1 MLSVYDQGKKN
12 LIFQNFTPANVE
24 DQSNF
29 FLDTL
34 HFDERLIDS
43 VKQLMGFMG
52 KLMGE
57 CGPLQLMLQIIDI
70 VKNMAMKNARYSEE
84 LFSSKIILLLNE
96 FVHFLLCI
104 VTESLHDLISGEYR

>member
-12 LIFQNFTPANVE
+12 LIFQNFTPGNVE
-24 DQSNF
+24 DSNF

-43 VKQLMGFMG
+43 MKQLMSFMG

-57 CGPLQLMLQIIDI
+57 CGPP
-70 VKNMAMKNARYSEE
+70 KRKY
-84 LFSSKIILLLNE
+84 K
-96 FVHFLLCI
+96 
-104 VTESLHDLISGEYR
+104 LINGHRKDQ